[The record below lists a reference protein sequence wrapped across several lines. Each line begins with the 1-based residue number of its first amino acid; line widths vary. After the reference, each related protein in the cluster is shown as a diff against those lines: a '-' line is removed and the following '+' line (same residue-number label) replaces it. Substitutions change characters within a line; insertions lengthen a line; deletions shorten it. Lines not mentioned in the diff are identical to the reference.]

1 MNENTVKT
9 RLVRARM
16 QLKQEYTSAEDNIQ
30 KKRLQQKKKKN
41 REFTGIAE
49 YQNEN
54 LRTGSVTAGNIT
66 VSSRKE

>member
-1 MNENTVKT
+1 
-9 RLVRARM
+9 M

-30 KKRLQQKKKKN
+30 RKRLQQKKRKQ
-41 REFTGIAE
+41 RIHRYSRRFAE